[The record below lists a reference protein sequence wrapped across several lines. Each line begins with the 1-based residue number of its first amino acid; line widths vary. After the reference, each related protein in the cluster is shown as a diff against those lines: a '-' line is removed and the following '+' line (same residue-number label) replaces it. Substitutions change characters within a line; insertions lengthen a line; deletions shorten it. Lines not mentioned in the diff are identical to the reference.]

1 MQNEQHSFR
10 TLLHL
15 EEGVH
20 IKAEVPDTKYIY
32 IKIGLGFHAQCTL
45 HEALALTEHKAKELQ
60 NTLDRHDT
68 ELGRLKGHMTLMT
81 LGLQALESN

>member
-68 ELGRLKGHMTLMT
+68 ELGRLKAHMTLMA